1 MAPSLVFISMTPHPR
16 HPKGRELLIS
26 WRQTAGMMLNGRQ
39 VTIKR
44 NQSAA
49 GGGGRG
55 QRAEGKL
62 RLLFSSSRLRTDS
75 TVDGG
80 NQPRSDPEQ
89 LFFVAR
95 LFPAFDTCA
104 ASTSA
109 RVPLPLSPSLS
120 PSRAAHA
127 LNWGGRFHLV
137 SAPWRL
143 YRNYN
148 SHKTFLSLNTDF
160 WVSVLCHGPILM
172 QPDD

>member
-26 WRQTAGMMLNGRQ
+26 WRQTAGMMLNGLQ

-44 NQSAA
+44 NQRAA

-62 RLLFSSSRLRTDS
+62 RLLFSSSRLQTDS

-80 NQPRSDPEQ
+80 KQQRSDPKQ
-89 LFFVAR
+89 VFFVAL
-95 LFPAFDTCA
+95 LFPAFDTCV

-109 RVPLPLSPSLS
+109 RVPLSLS
-120 PSRAAHA
+120 PSRSLSRRSRAQLRRYMSPRFRPLAAVPE
-127 LNWGGRFHLV
+127 LQL
-137 SAPWRL
+137 P
-143 YRNYN
+143 
-148 SHKTFLSLNTDF
+148 
-160 WVSVLCHGPILM
+160 
-172 QPDD
+172 